1 MRIHRQNRI
10 LIATLAAVLGVL
22 TIAGAGPL
30 AAGADPAPR
39 GGVAGPGATWSK
51 VRVELPASRVAFPPG
66 GAAIIANGYCL
77 ICHSAGMVL
86 KQPPLTQDEW
96 TAEINKMRKV
106 FGASLPDDQ
115 VAALAQYLHAID
127 GR

>member
-1 MRIHRQNRI
+1 MRIHRQNGI
-10 LIATLAAVLGVL
+10 LIATLPALIGILAV
-22 TIAGAGPL
+22 AGAWPL

-39 GGVAGPGATWSK
+39 GDVAGPVIKWSK

-66 GAAIIANGYCL
+66 GAGIIANGYCL
-77 ICHSAGMVL
+77 SCHSAGMVL

-106 FGASLPDDQ
+106 FGASPPDDQ
-115 VAALAQYLHAID
+115 VPALAQYLHAID